1 MIILNLSIPMPIT
14 SDQTTQLAQALISFY
29 RERAGIKEDEQ
40 PNLPDEG
47 K

>member
-1 MIILNLSIPMPIT
+1 MTLTYSQAIQII
-14 SDQTTQLAQALISFY
+14 QALISFY